1 MTGQCALIYAQADA
15 RLQLRAADVMDRGS
29 LAPHFEGADTVF
41 FAAAGKVRPAP
52 PAAAQPRCHA
62 AVLPRC
68 QQPAAQPA
76 ALPLPAALRWQYL
89 LPAAPQPRGSPLPA
103 AQPSAL
109 VG

>member
-1 MTGQCALIYAQADA
+1 VTRQCALIYAQADA

-62 AVLPRC
+62 AVLQRS
-68 QQPAAQPA
+68 PAAQPA
-76 ALPLPAALRWQYL
+76 ALSLPAALRWQYL